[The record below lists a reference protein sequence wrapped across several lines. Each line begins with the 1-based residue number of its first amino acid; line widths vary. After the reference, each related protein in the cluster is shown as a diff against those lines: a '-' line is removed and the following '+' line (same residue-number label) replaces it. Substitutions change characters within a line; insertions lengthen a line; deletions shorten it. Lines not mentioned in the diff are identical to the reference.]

1 MLLFYYE
8 KNELR
13 AFVDG
18 DGAWFVA
25 ADVARLLGYRDSP
38 NMLRKFSKNEVRWF
52 KVQGRRGVHD
62 ARAVSA
68 RALIGLAF
76 RSRSERSEGF
86 YRWLLDEV
94 LDVELRKDARERARE
109 EGRGMV

>member
-13 AFVDG
+13 AFVDD

-25 ADVARLLGYRDSP
+25 ADVAVALGYRDSP
-38 NMLRKFSKNEVRWF
+38 NMLRRFSKNEVRWF
-52 KVQGRRGVHD
+52 KVPGRRGVHD

-86 YRWLLDEV
+86 HRWLLDEV

-109 EGRGMV
+109 EGLGMV

>member
-38 NMLRKFSKNEVRWF
+38 NMLRRFSKNEVRWF

-76 RSRSERSEGF
+76 RSRSEGF

-94 LDVELRKDARERARE
+94 LDVKLRKDARDRARAE
-109 EGRGMV
+109 AVSC

>member
-1 MLLFYYE
+1 MLEFNYE
-8 KNELR
+8 GERLR
-13 AFVDG
+13 GVVDE

-25 ADVARLLGYRDSP
+25 VDVAVVLGYRDSP
-38 NMLRKFSKNEVRWF
+38 NMLRKFDEREIRWF
-52 KVQGRRGVHD
+52 TLQGRRGEYE

-94 LDVELRKDARERARE
+94 LDVELRKDARERARAE
-109 EGRGMV
+109 AVPC

>member
-13 AFVDG
+13 AFVDD

-25 ADVARLLGYRDSP
+25 ADVAAALGYRDSP
-38 NMLRKFSKNEVRWF
+38 NMLRRFDENEIRWF
-52 KVQGRRGVHD
+52 GIEGRRGRHQ

-94 LDVELRKDARERARE
+94 LDVELRKDARERARA
-109 EGRGMV
+109 EGLGMV

>member
-13 AFVDG
+13 AFVDD
-18 DGAWFVA
+18 DGTWFVA
-25 ADVARLLGYRDSP
+25 ADVAVALGYRDSP
-38 NMLRKFSKNEVRWF
+38 NMLRRFDENEVRWF
-52 KVQGRRGVHD
+52 KVQGCRGVHD

-76 RSRSERSEGF
+76 RSRSERSGGF

-109 EGRGMV
+109 EGLGMV

>member
-13 AFVDG
+13 AFVDD

-25 ADVARLLGYRDSP
+25 ADVAVALGYRDSP
-38 NMLRKFSKNEVRWF
+38 NMLRKFDEHEIRWF
-52 KVQGRRGVHD
+52 TLQGRRSEYE

-68 RALIGLAF
+68 AALVGLSF
-76 RSRSERSEGF
+76 KSRSKKAVGVR
-86 YRWLLDEV
+86 RWLLDEV
-94 LDVELRKDARERARE
+94 LTVALRPGVKERARV
-109 EGRGMV
+109 RT

>member
-13 AFVDG
+13 AFVDD

-25 ADVARLLGYRDSP
+25 ADVAVALGYRDSP
-38 NMLRKFSKNEVRWF
+38 NMLRRFSKNEVRWF
-52 KVQGRRGVHD
+52 KVPGRRGVHD

-94 LDVELRKDARERARE
+94 LTVSLRHDIDTASQ
-109 EGRGMV
+109 EGEIP

>member
-13 AFVDG
+13 AFADDDG
-18 DGAWFVA
+18 LWFVA
-25 ADVARLLGYRDSP
+25 ADVAVALGYRDSP
-38 NMLRKFSKNEVRWF
+38 NMLRKFDEGEIRWF
-52 KVQGRRGVHD
+52 ELMGHRGEYK

-94 LDVELRKDARERARE
+94 LDVELRKDALRRARE
-109 EGRGMV
+109 EGRSC

>member
-1 MLLFYYE
+1 MLLFNYE

-13 AFVDG
+13 AFADDDG
-18 DGAWFVA
+18 VWFVA
-25 ADVARLLGYRDSP
+25 VDVARLLGYRDSP
-38 NMLRKFSKNEVRWF
+38 NMLRKFDETEIRWF
-52 KVQGRRGVHD
+52 GIEGRRGWHQ

-76 RSRSERSEGF
+76 KSRSKRSEGF
-86 YRWLLDEV
+86 HRWLLDEV
-94 LDVELRKDARERARE
+94 LDVELRKDALRRAKE

>member
-13 AFVDG
+13 AFVDN

-38 NMLRKFSKNEVRWF
+38 NMLRRFSKNEIRWF

-109 EGRGMV
+109 EGLGMV

>member
-13 AFVDG
+13 AFVDD

-25 ADVARLLGYRDSP
+25 ADVAVALGYRDSP
-38 NMLRKFSKNEVRWF
+38 NMLRRFSKNEVRWF
-52 KVQGRRGVHD
+52 KVPGRRGVHD
-62 ARAVSA
+62 ARAV
-68 RALIGLAF
+68 GLTF

-94 LDVELRKDARERARE
+94 LDVELRKDARERARTE
-109 EGRGMV
+109 AVSC

>member
-13 AFVDG
+13 AFVDD

-25 ADVARLLGYRDSP
+25 ADVAVALGYRDSP
-38 NMLRKFSKNEVRWF
+38 NMLRRFSKNEVRWF
-52 KVQGRRGVHD
+52 KVPGRRGVHD

-94 LDVELRKDARERARE
+94 LTVGLRHDISTTSQ
-109 EGRGMV
+109 EGETP

>member
-13 AFVDG
+13 AFVDGDG

-38 NMLRKFSKNEVRWF
+38 NMLRRFSKNEVRWF

-94 LDVELRKDARERARE
+94 LTVNLRPGVKERAT
-109 EGRGMV
+109 V

>member
-13 AFVDG
+13 AFIDD

-25 ADVARLLGYRDSP
+25 ADVARVLGYRDSP
-38 NMLRKFSKNEVRWF
+38 NMLRRFDEGEIRWF
-52 KVQGRRGVHD
+52 RVQGRRGWHQ

-76 RSRSERSEGF
+76 RSRSERAEGF
-86 YRWLLDEV
+86 HRWLLDEV
-94 LDVELRKDARERARE
+94 VDVVVRKDALRRARE

>member
-13 AFVDG
+13 VFVDD

-25 ADVARLLGYRDSP
+25 VDVARLLGYRDSP
-38 NMLRKFSKNEVRWF
+38 NMLRRFDENEIRWF
-52 KVQGRRGVHD
+52 GIEGRRGWHQ

-94 LDVELRKDARERARE
+94 LTVSLRHDINTITNQ
-109 EGRGMV
+109 EGETA